1 MSLPQTVQLRR
12 AARIILVGAPGVGK
26 GTQTERMLKR
36 FPQLSSISSG
46 DLLREN
52 VRNRT
57 PLGIQAES
65 LMSTGAL
72 VPDSMILRLIHNA
85 LTTRGWLIPK
95 DGAQRLTLNSM
106 AVSAAAPATNDTA
119 LPSANVGSL
128 RDTLVENDNFIT
140 LPPREDDEYNFS
152 DDPDASYILDGFP
165 RNVTQARQLDKLI
178 PVNLVVD
185 IQTPADI
192 IMDRICNR
200 WVHPAS
206 GRVYNTG
213 FNAPKVAG
221 VDDITGE
228 KLMQRDDDKP
238 EVWKARLK
246 GFEELSR
253 PLLQHY
259 ERKGVLWRVQGNSS
273 DDITPLLFEEFG
285 KRFGMI

>member
-1 MSLPQTVQLRR
+1 MSLPPTVQLRR

-65 LMSTGAL
+65 LMSSGAL

-85 LTTRGWLIPK
+85 LTTRGWLVPRE
-95 DGAQRLTLNSM
+95 GVQSLTLNSM
-106 AVSAAAPATNDTA
+106 SAT
-119 LPSANVGSL
+119 PSTTSDVGSL
-128 RDTLVENDNFIT
+128 RDTLIENDNYIT
-140 LPPREDDEYNFS
+140 MPPREDDEYNFS
-152 DDPDASYILDGFP
+152 DHPDASYILDGFP
-165 RNVTQARQLDKLI
+165 RNVAQAKQLDKLI

-185 IQTPADI
+185 IQTPTEI
-192 IMDRICNR
+192 ILDRICNR
-200 WVHPAS
+200 WVHPGS

-213 FNAPKVAG
+213 FHAPKVAG
-221 VDDITGE
+221 IDDITGE
-228 KLMQRDDDKP
+228 KLVQRDDDKP

-253 PLLQHY
+253 PLLAHY

-273 DDITPLLFEEFG
+273 DEISPLLFEEFG
-285 KRFGMI
+285 KRFGML